1 VWADYLGE
9 CLPKKQL
16 GDVSK
21 KARMTMIQSA
31 AASEAK
37 ESGLSV
43 RRQCELLEVP
53 RSTHYY
59 RQKSLRGRTAG
70 KSENPASSD
79 AVLKERIEAVAL
91 EYPRY
96 GYRRVTRELRNR
108 HPKDNPSNHKRVL
121 RVMRESGLLCQQKPK
136 AKPYSPASQPST
148 IPNLLREE
156 NIIVSAPNQV
166 WQADLTYIT
175 LGAGFIYL
183 AAILDAFTRKCI
195 GWALSQRPDQQL
207 TLAALK
213 MALQH
218 HKIQHQENQPQ
229 KPIHHSDQGVQY
241 TADAYI
247 DLLLQNHIRPSLSRR
262 GRPTD
267 NAKAESFFKTFKYE
281 EVYLKEYQSIEDAKA
296 NIQHFIEQVYNA
308 KRLHSALGYLS
319 PNNFELVYHQNQKLA
334 SAVV

>member
-1 VWADYLGE
+1 MIV
-9 CLPKKQL
+9 PK
-16 GDVSK
+16 V
-21 KARMTMIQSA
+21 
-31 AASEAK
+31 

-43 RRQCELLEVP
+43 RRQCELLEMP
-53 RSTHYY
+53 RSSHYY
-59 RQKSLRGRTAG
+59 RQKSLQPKTKGETLD
-70 KSENPASSD
+70 SSD
-79 AVLKERIEAVAL
+79 EALKGRIEAVAL

-121 RVMRESGLLCQQKPK
+121 RVMRECGLLCQQKAK
-136 AKPYSPASQPST
+136 AKPYSPTSQPST
-148 IPNLLREE
+148 IPNLLRDE
-156 NIIVSAPNQV
+156 NVVVSAPNQV

-175 LGAGFIYL
+175 LGASFIYL

-195 GWALSQRPDQQL
+195 GWALSQKPDQHL

-213 MALQH
+213 MALDS
-218 HKIQHQENQPQ
+218 HKTRLGQNQ
-229 KPIHHSDQGVQY
+229 KLIHHSDQGVQY

-247 DLLLQNHIRPSLSRR
+247 DLLQQNHIRPSLSRR

-281 EVYLKEYQSIEDAKA
+281 EVYLKEYDSIQDAKA
-296 NIQHFIEQVYNA
+296 NIQHFIETVYNA

-319 PNNFELVYHQNQKLA
+319 PKDFEMQYHQNQGLLA
-334 SAVV
+334 QVV

>member
-1 VWADYLGE
+1 MWADYVGE

-21 KARMTMIQSA
+21 EARMTMIMSA
-31 AASEAK
+31 DKTSTEA
-37 ESGLSV
+37 SGLSV

-59 RQKSLRGRTAG
+59 RQKSLRLRAEDET
-70 KSENPASSD
+70 SQESD
-79 AVLKERIEAVAL
+79 ETLKVRIEAVAL
-91 EYPRY
+91 EYPKY
-96 GYRRVTRELRNR
+96 GYRRITKELRDR
-108 HPKDNPSNHKRVL
+108 HPKDSPSNHKRVL
-121 RVMRESGLLCQQKPK
+121 RMMRESGLLCKQKAK
-136 AKPYSPASQPST
+136 AKPYNPASQPSS
-148 IPNLLREE
+148 IPNLLRDESV
-156 NIIVSAPNQV
+156 IVTAPNQV

-195 GWALSQRPDQQL
+195 GWALSQKPDQQL

-213 MALQH
+213 MALEQH
-218 HKIQHQENQPQ
+218 KGCLESNPN
-229 KPIHHSDQGVQY
+229 KLIHHSDQGVQY

-281 EVYLKEYQSIEDAKA
+281 EVYLKEYDSIEDAQN
-296 NIQHFIEQVYNA
+296 NIQHFIEQVYNT

-319 PNNFELVYHQNQKLA
+319 PNNFEMLYHQNQRLA

>member
-1 VWADYLGE
+1 
-9 CLPKKQL
+9 
-16 GDVSK
+16 
-21 KARMTMIQSA
+21 MIQRQG
-31 AASEAK
+31 

-43 RRQCELLEVP
+43 RCQCELLEVP

-59 RQKSLRGRTAG
+59 RQKSLRLRAEDKTSEESNGR
-70 KSENPASSD
+70 
-79 AVLKERIEAVAL
+79 LKEHIETVAL
-91 EYPRY
+91 EYPKY
-96 GYRRVTRELRNR
+96 GYRRITKELRDR
-108 HPKDNPSNHKRVL
+108 HPKDSPSNHKRVL
-121 RVMRESGLLCQQKPK
+121 RMMRESGLLCKQKAK
-136 AKPYSPASQPST
+136 AKPYSPASVPSQ
-148 IPNLLREE
+148 IPNLLRDE
-156 NIIVSAPNQV
+156 NIVVTTPNQV

-195 GWALSQRPDQQL
+195 GWALSQKPDQHL
-207 TLAALK
+207 TLTALK
-213 MALQH
+213 MALGQY
-218 HKIQHQENQPQ
+218 KSCLESNPN
-229 KPIHHSDQGVQY
+229 KLIHHSDQGVQY

-281 EVYLKEYQSIEDAKA
+281 EVYLKEYESIEDAKA

-319 PNNFELVYHQNQKLA
+319 PNNFELMYHQNQRLA
-334 SAVV
+334 SDVV